1 MEGHVVASHPV
12 VMVKQPDRKPIYVQV
27 REKIELGRECDGLLL
42 DDPQCSRRHV
52 ALIPRD
58 GAIVVEDL
66 GSTNG
71 TFLGGTRHTA
81 AAELSAGTEVR
92 VGGTLIALAV
102 ETTRPDTQSGAVRP
116 APVSVPRETSI
127 EMVARTVEK
136 QRPDAPSIGQH
147 EGTVT
152 IVFSDIES
160 STEAATRLGDT
171 TWITVL
177 NAHNTIIRR
186 NLARWGGHEVKNQGD
201 GFMLTFPSA
210 RRAVCCMAEVQQ
222 DLVRHAAANPEQ
234 AVRIRVGVHTGEV
247 IVDDGD
253 IFGKHVIIAAR
264 VANLAQGGE
273 ILVSSLVWDIT
284 SARGDLEYG
293 EPRSVTLKG
302 IEGSWTVYP
311 LIWENLEATV

>member
-1 MEGHVVASHPV
+1 MASHPV
-12 VMVKQPDRKPIYVQV
+12 VIIKQPDRKPLYLQV
-27 REKIELGRECDGLLL
+27 REKVEIGRECDGLLL
-42 DDPQCSRRHV
+42 DDLQCSRRHV
-52 ALIPRD
+52 ALIPRN
-58 GAIVVEDL
+58 GMIVVEDL

-71 TFLGGTRHTA
+71 TFVNGTLLTSSVLLA
-81 AAELSAGTEVR
+81 AGTAVR
-92 VGGTLIALAV
+92 VGGTVIELAA
-102 ETTRPDTQSGAVRP
+102 EGEGTDAQSGAVRP
-116 APVSVPRETSI
+116 APVPGLRETSI
-127 EMVARTVEK
+127 ELVARTVEK
-136 QRPDAPSIGQH
+136 QRPDTPSIGQH

-160 STEAATRLGDT
+160 STEQATRLGDT
-171 TWITVL
+171 AWIAVL
-177 NAHNTIIRR
+177 NAHNAIIRR
-186 NLARWGGHEVKNQGD
+186 NLTRWGGNEVKNQGD

-210 RRAVCCMAEVQQ
+210 RRALCCVAEVQQ

-264 VANLAQGGE
+264 VANLATGGE

-302 IEGSWTVYP
+302 IEGAWTVYP